1 MSKVELGEFEEG
13 ILPAKRKAG
22 FVHEDSLFRLE
33 LSVGIETI
41 RGILGYCYT
50 DCKDLK
56 DPREKSKRTLID
68 FKERRSIIGFS
79 FLFYNFIFKT
89 ILLIY

>member
-13 ILPAKRKAG
+13 ILPAKRKVG

-33 LSVGIETI
+33 PSVGIETI

-56 DPREKSKRTLID
+56 DPSKKKQTDTHRFQGKEKHNWI
-68 FKERRSIIGFS
+68 FFS
-79 FLFYNFIFKT
+79 FL
-89 ILLIY
+89 